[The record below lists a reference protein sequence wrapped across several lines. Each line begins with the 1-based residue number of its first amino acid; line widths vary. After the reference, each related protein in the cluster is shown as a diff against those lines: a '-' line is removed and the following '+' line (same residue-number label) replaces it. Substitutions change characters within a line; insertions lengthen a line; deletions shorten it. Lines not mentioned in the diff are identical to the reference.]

1 MATPVGLRQI
11 GTTGKMSFV
20 AVARLIPSVVIPGRR
35 ASVEPGIHFASE
47 RAAKWIPGSRRRRA
61 PE

>member
-20 AVARLIPSVVIPGRR
+20 VGDALIFSVVIPGRAQR
-35 ASVEPGIHFASE
+35 EPGIHFATE
-47 RAAKWIPGSRRRRA
+47 HVVG
-61 PE
+61 